1 MAEES
6 AEKKHGDAVL
16 ERLSLWTE
24 RVGFLL
30 PTLTGWFGYFLDE
43 GKAKF
48 FAFLATAALVVFYV
62 IFVYWR
68 IRHRPPPLPPAPPQ
82 TLDTSILRSFLPFEQ
97 GDMLIG
103 RRSDCTDAMA
113 ILQGADFRFGV
124 IWGESGCGKT
134 SFLRAGL
141 VAELRRR
148 GHVPLYLGRPTD
160 DPGAA
165 IEFAFSQYSGT
176 ARLFVI
182 IDQFE
187 EYFLTHPS
195 HSASGALGSR
205 MRKLLDEHPHCSLV
219 IAIRRDFFARLQNFA
234 PDIPDPTSPRTTFEL
249 ANLRTQAARQILVQA
264 AADEAVQFE
273 AALVDAIIEDLE
285 SNGEVWA
292 VELQLIG
299 TRLKR
304 THVREKAVYVALGR
318 RAGVIG
324 TFIRDEIARLPK
336 PVLGEIVLRKLC
348 APGGIAKS
356 PVDITFDAIVDDVR
370 ARDATLLAG
379 TELATCL
386 KKLLEARLVI
396 QTGPDTFNLTH
407 DALAPMIQRGT
418 TGLQGATE
426 AAERSISF
434 YLGAFRNDNMVR
446 IPIRT
451 LLQIRRHATPQI
463 LTDHFVRELMARS
476 WRSAAFALSWPAAM
490 AVLILVAGG
499 YVFAFS
505 SWSIGTASVAFASA
519 PPAVA
524 IRFSTPFTR
533 FLPGTDKVAV
543 ETSFDTDQ
551 LDRTN
556 TTAINQLPRGDIWG
570 VGGTQQAVKRI
581 ADVLEPLEKIR
592 FLRIAGK
599 PKEAAAAFAT
609 YIRGEQSAFR
619 LKAASDAIGLAGRA
633 NDAKGTD
640 EVVEA
645 LIPMLGATL
654 QSQLAA
660 TAGLLRIA
668 ETRAGVAD
676 RVTLNLQQSLTML
689 RRQSIRKNST
699 DVMTNFDAETYHI
712 EAAINQ
718 LLLNGIS
725 QPTEGDLKTLEIIL
739 DNPGNALLARIRALG
754 LLESYAARNKNL
766 ALPAL
771 KYLLVLSIRSSL
783 IRPTPESD
791 WFATRAAVIIQIL
804 VRSHPHVAQHASITE
819 LLRSAQL
826 DFSEINNLESNP
838 LGSSVIAISLFGG
851 ENRSAFSARLMETL
865 KGRLKNPGAS
875 ILTREIALVAWS
887 NLAAAKPGLPAS
899 PTTPM
904 VADLLHETAAN
915 GGKQIQAERRPII
928 YAAAKLA
935 ASGQLD
941 AEHAQLALN
950 LLGRFLNGDA
960 IYTDRP
966 GYALDVE
973 LKHLLGAGAQLTPQ
987 TMDAIVKAI
996 GSWSSIGMQSDA
1008 AQILIAVARTHPQ
1021 EVLSRQSAVEKAVL
1035 DRQFGRV
1042 VRLQVLAAFG
1052 QADAATGSNAERLER
1067 CKAQLASGDKADV
1080 WRRGA
1085 FCAFFIALD
1094 HTTAQTQ
1101 LDAYLVGMSKGGT
1114 GERMAARMALEM
1126 LATAQRVREAKNNPA
1141 LLPMT
1146 RARLRYDLGDL
1157 EEHVAIAAR
1166 AGLIALDG
1174 SL

>member
-16 ERLSLWTE
+16 ERLSLWTQ
-24 RVGFLL
+24 RLGFLL
-30 PTLTGWFGYFLDE
+30 SPLAAWFGTFLPE
-43 GKAKF
+43 PQAKR
-48 FAFLATAALVVFYV
+48 FAYPAAAALAVAYV

-68 IRHRPPPLPPAPPQ
+68 SRHRPPPLPPAPPQ

-97 GDMLIG
+97 GDTLIG

-148 GHVPLYLGRPTD
+148 GHVPRYLGRPTD

-285 SNGEVWA
+285 SNGEVWP

-379 TELATCL
+379 TELTTCL

-476 WRSAAFALSWPAAM
+476 WRSAAFALSWTATM
-490 AVLILVAGG
+490 AVLVLVAGG

-505 SWSIGTASVAFASA
+505 SWSIGTTPVAFASA
-519 PPAVA
+519 LPSVA

-533 FLPGTDKVAV
+533 FLPGTDKIAV

-570 VGGTQQAVKRI
+570 IGGTQEAAKRI
-581 ADVLEPLEKIR
+581 ADVLAPLEKIR

-599 PKEAAAAFAT
+599 PKEAAAAFAIF
-609 YIRGEQSAFR
+609 IRGEQSVFS

-633 NDAKGTD
+633 NDEKGTD
-640 EVVEA
+640 DVVQA
-645 LIPMLGATL
+645 LIRMLGATPSAPDL
-654 QSQLAA
+654 PSQLAA

-676 RVTLNLQQSLTML
+676 RVTLSLPRAMAIFRQQSVRNSSADPM
-689 RRQSIRKNST
+689 RRSDR
-699 DVMTNFDAETYHI
+699 ETYQMQ
-712 EAAINQ
+712 AVINQ

-725 QPTEGDLKTLEIIL
+725 QPTEGDLKTLEMIL
-739 DNPGNALLARIRALG
+739 RSSENDPFARSNAFD
-754 LLESYAARNKNL
+754 LLESYAARNENL

-771 KYLLVLSIRSSL
+771 IYLLKISM
-783 IRPTPESD
+783 RPTSE
-791 WFATRAAVIIQIL
+791 FERATMRPADIIQIL
-804 VRSHPHVAQHASITE
+804 VRSHPYAAQHASITE
-819 LLRSAQL
+819 LLTSAQL
-826 DFSEINNLESNP
+826 ASAEINK
-838 LGSSVIAISLFGG
+838 LGSSMIALSYFGS
-851 ENRSAFSARLMETL
+851 ENRTVFATRLMETL
-865 KGRLKNPGAS
+865 KGQLNNPGTS
-875 ILTREIALVAWS
+875 VLDREIALIALS
-887 NLAAAKPGLPAS
+887 NLAVAKPGLQAS
-899 PTTPM
+899 PTTRL
-904 VADLLHETAAN
+904 VADLLHEAAAS
-915 GGKQIQAERRPII
+915 GDKQIQARLRPII

-941 AEHAQLALN
+941 AEYAQLALN
-950 LLGRFLNGDA
+950 LLGRFLNDDA
-960 IYTDRP
+960 ILDWP

-973 LKHLLGAGAQLTPQ
+973 LKHLLSAGAQLTPQ
-987 TMDAIVKAI
+987 TMDAVVKAI
-996 GSWSSIGMQSDA
+996 GSWSGLGMQSDV

-1021 EVLSRQSAVEKAVL
+1021 EVLSRQSAVDKAVL
-1035 DRQFGRV
+1035 EQKFDRS

-1052 QADAATGSNAERLER
+1052 RADAATGSNAERLER
-1067 CKAQLASGDKADV
+1067 CKAQLVSGDKADV

-1085 FCAFFIALD
+1085 FCAFFIVLD
-1094 HTTAQTQ
+1094 HPTAHTQ
-1101 LDAYLVGMSKGGT
+1101 LSAYLAGMSKGGV

-1126 LATAQRVREAKNNPA
+1126 LVTAQRVAEAKNNSA

-1146 RARLRYDLGDL
+1146 RARLRYDLDDQ
-1157 EEHVAIAAR
+1157 ERHVAIAAR

-1174 SL
+1174 TL